1 MCVVCGCSDNS
12 PAHARH
18 IQTHAGEAGVV
29 QVNPGNG
36 DLHFG
41 AGAARVS
48 VLQDGRHVRHS
59 TWE

>member
-18 IQTHAGEAGVV
+18 VQQNAGSEPGVIT
-29 QVNPGNG
+29 VNPANG

-48 VLQDGRHVRHS
+48 RCPA
-59 TWE
+59 